1 MVGIR
6 VVHGFSDAPPNK
18 NISIPSD
25 AASLSPKNSSKK
37 RNQFLKM
44 FNRNRTV
51 TIITG
56 CLVLC
61 VLSVPTGCSRDTTAR
76 KLDTPEG
83 VDWDAI
89 KAQNESDNA
98 GAAKATE

>member
-1 MVGIR
+1 
-6 VVHGFSDAPPNK
+6 
-18 NISIPSD
+18 
-25 AASLSPKNSSKK
+25 
-37 RNQFLKM
+37 M
-44 FNRNRTV
+44 FNRNRTI
-51 TIITG
+51 TIIAG

-61 VLSVPTGCSRDTTAR
+61 VLSVHTGCSRDTTAR